1 MILPMLERCLKMT
14 ISAITTEN
22 GKKGL
27 ASQRLRNGRLT
38 AAATDPA
45 ETILVTAMTA
55 MAMTATARASLY
67 FYNTE
72 EEVDRFLNSLGRVRG
87 MLGYAD

>member
-14 ISAITTEN
+14 ISAMTTEN

-45 ETILVTAMTA
+45 ETILVTAMTVR
-55 MAMTATARASLY
+55 AMTATARASLGERASRAPRLAATP
-67 FYNTE
+67 FPP
-72 EEVDRFLNSLGRVRG
+72 LKP
-87 MLGYAD
+87 